1 MIELYLAGY
10 KADTTTDLEIPM
22 TYENISLGSP
32 EAVKNNYS
40 KTIRLQGTKNNNNIF
55 GQIYRLDR
63 STIDSTNNIGV
74 YFDAN
79 KRVEYVLKYDG
90 SLYDRGYFKLDSI
103 ENDRHIVYYN
113 LTLYGGL
120 GNFFYSL
127 MYSDSDNQ
135 DGIERNL
142 GSLYY
147 GIDDRTKED
156 ENRVPLFE
164 YNADF
169 VKKSWM
175 QRCSNLNIHEVP
187 YWERTSYTMFC
198 PIHTYSGY
206 YNNFD
211 SNKVLINTDVYGQSG
226 VPFDLTKQDG
236 DDTYSTK
243 KGWALIETPRNMS
256 EDEIQDIRSHY
267 QRLGI
272 RLKNIYDA
280 IKNPENNGGYEVD
293 DSSID
298 DVQRAYINNG
308 YLMLKQFDWEEI
320 NADFI
325 NSTIKPS
332 WDLTPIFVSAG
343 YNQSTSSKFNVSEYL
358 NPNAQVCLL
367 PELKINYGTN
377 ISLRD
382 NYTTQGPGYGGSYY
396 YSYQGETNGYFLK
409 TFSVKSW
416 LTYYFIKGY
425 NGNNEEFCTPVY
437 MYGGTFG
444 STSRIGSSP
453 SAALQEKVEQYI
465 LDKFKLIRGIPGSG
479 PRITEFNYT
488 NGQAEED
495 DEGIA
500 GGRDSGVTLW
510 RREENQDEEGF
521 TKWLGNYIKIQV
533 PITKNTTK
541 LRVYTGN
548 IQYQSEY
555 RQEGTGPHGRSN
567 TGSTTFT
574 YDGFEKNYPY
584 ITDSI
589 ENVWID
595 SGNKLGV
602 RYPNAKSFSY
612 TNTYISDSEGFNT
625 QIYDGDISLESD
637 RHVLNKNAIFHGT
650 PTPYDF
656 LINLARMFNW
666 KFLADNNGKK
676 VYIYSSK
683 NFYLDSVTNIEDKLD
698 FTKYII
704 KPTTAEHKYYS
715 FALEQDDTY
724 AKKLWESKYGRTYGM
739 NVHRTRYEF
748 AKDTHNILGDC
759 EFKQAIPWRLSSV
772 YFNRDIEGW
781 PTPTLGNKYTVSLF
795 KGSDSKDFKYTGYLN
810 TTLIDRKKNLSQ
822 NTYDAYPKLCCF
834 DSDFSPVD
842 DDNCL
847 VFYDRLT
854 FDSYD
859 YKQVTN
865 VQVSNNIE
873 ICKELNDNNCYYLC
887 KGQDVYSSKY
897 NTKKSTVAY
906 IAGNQVP
913 CFTNRF
919 YYDGN
924 IYFYSYKDEKNDIT
938 MNMKSSYGFSNA
950 YNLYDLYFKSEYS
963 DMFDANA
970 RTITLKYKIQGD
982 PKEAMRRFYTFSNA
996 VWMLNSVKNYVPG
1009 HHRYTECTFIKIK
1022 DIKNYVQ

>member
-22 TYENISLGSP
+22 TYENISLGAP

-40 KTIRLQGTKNNNNIF
+40 KTIKLQGTKNNNKIF

-63 STIDSTNNIGV
+63 SIIDGSNDIGI

-90 SLYDRGYFKLDSI
+90 ALYDRGYFKLDSI
-103 ENDRHIVYYN
+103 DNDRHIVQYN

-127 MYSDSDNQ
+127 MYADTDDQ
-135 DGIERNL
+135 EGIERNL

-147 GIDDRTKED
+147 GIDDRTKEE

-175 QRCSNLNIHEVP
+175 QRCSGLNMHEVP
-187 YWERTSYTMFC
+187 YWERTNYTMFC
-198 PIHTYSGY
+198 PIHTYGGY
-206 YNNFD
+206 YDNFD
-211 SNKVLINTDVYGQSG
+211 SNKVLINTDVYGQAG
-226 VPFDLTKQDG
+226 VPFELTKKDG
-236 DDTYSTK
+236 DDTYSVK
-243 KGWALIETPRNMS
+243 KGWALVETPRDMC

-293 DSSID
+293 DSAIEEI
-298 DVQRAYINNG
+298 QREYINNG

-325 NSTIKPS
+325 NTTIRPS
-332 WDLTPIFVSAG
+332 WDLTPIYVSAG
-343 YNQSTSSKFNVSEYL
+343 YNIATCSKFNVSEYL
-358 NPNAQVCLL
+358 NPNAQICLL
-367 PELKINYGTN
+367 PELKIYYGTN
-377 ISLRD
+377 SAIKE
-382 NYTTQGPGYGGSYY
+382 YTLQGPGYGGSYSSS
-396 YSYQGETNGYFLK
+396 YSKNRVLRKREDT
-409 TFSVKSW
+409 VKSW
-416 LTYYFIKGY
+416 LTYYFVKGY
-425 NGNNEEFCTPVY
+425 RSNGMEEFVTPIY
-437 MYGGTFG
+437 MFGGTYGGGRTG
-444 STSRIGSSP
+444 
-453 SAALQEKVEQYI
+453 SAAKLQNKVEQYL
-465 LDKFKLIRGIPGSG
+465 LDKFHLQRGTPGSSYNA
-479 PRITEFNYT
+479 TEFNYT
-488 NGQAEED
+488 NGQADED
-495 DEGIA
+495 DN
-500 GGRDSGVTLW
+500 GGARGTNLW
-510 RREENQDEEGF
+510 RLEENQDEGGY

-533 PITKNTTK
+533 PITKETTK
-541 LRVYTGN
+541 LRIYTGN
-548 IQYQSEY
+548 LSWHSYY
-555 RQEGTGPHGRSN
+555 LQEWNDRGQN
-567 TGSTTFT
+567 T
-574 YDGFEKNYPY
+574 YDNFGSGYPI
-584 ITDSI
+584 ITDTIVNLWVNRDNRNGILS
-589 ENVWID
+589 
-595 SGNKLGV
+595 
-602 RYPNAKSFSY
+602 PNAQSFSF
-612 TNTYISDSEGFNT
+612 TNTYISDTEGFNT
-625 QIYDGDISLESD
+625 QIYDGDVSLESD

-683 NFYLDSVTNIEDKLD
+683 NFYQNIVTNIEDKLD
-698 FTKYII
+698 FTKYTIR
-704 KPTTAEHKYYS
+704 PTTAEHKYYS
-715 FALEQDDTY
+715 FALDQDDTY
-724 AKKLWESKYGRTYGM
+724 AKKLWESKYGNTYGM

-748 AKDTHNILGDC
+748 AKDTHNILEDC
-759 EFKQAIPWRLSSV
+759 EFKQTIPWRLASV
-772 YFNRDIEGW
+772 YFNRDIDGW

-810 TTLIDRKKNLSQ
+810 TTLIDRKKNISQ
-822 NTYDAYPKLCCF
+822 NTQDAYPKLCCF
-834 DSDFSPVD
+834 DSDFSPVEN
-842 DDNCL
+842 DNCL

-859 YKQVTN
+859 YQQVTN

-873 ICKELNDNNCYYLC
+873 VCKELNDNNCYYLC

-919 YYDGN
+919 YHDGN
-924 IYFYSYKDEKNDIT
+924 LYFYSYKDEKNDIT
-938 MNMKSSYGFSNA
+938 MNMKNLYGFSKA

-963 DMFDANA
+963 DMYAKDAKVIKI
-970 RTITLKYKIQGD
+970 RYKLNED
-982 PKEAMRRFYTFSNA
+982 PKEAMRKFYKFSNGI
-996 VWMLNSVKNYVPG
+996 WMLNSVKNWSPG
-1009 HHRYTECTFIKIK
+1009 DHKYTECEFLKIN
-1022 DIKNYVQ
+1022 DIKNYVY

>member
-40 KTIRLQGTKNNNNIF
+40 KTIRLQGTKNNNKIF

-63 STIDSTNNIGV
+63 SIIDGSNNIGI

-103 ENDRHIVYYN
+103 DNDRHIVQYN

-127 MYSDSDNQ
+127 MYSDTDDQ
-135 DGIERNL
+135 EGIERNL

-147 GIDDRTKED
+147 GIDDRTKEA
-156 ENRVPLFE
+156 ETRVPLIE
-164 YNADF
+164 YNAEF
-169 VKKSWM
+169 VKKAWT
-175 QRCSNLNIHEVP
+175 QRCSGFSMQDVP
-187 YWERTSYTMFC
+187 YWERTTYTMFC
-198 PIHTYSGY
+198 PIHTYGGY
-206 YNNFD
+206 YDNFD
-211 SNKVLINTDVYGQSG
+211 SNKVLINTDVYGQNG
-226 VPFDLTKQDG
+226 VPFELTKKDG
-236 DDTYSTK
+236 EETYSTK
-243 KGWALIETPRNMS
+243 KGWALVETPRDMC

-293 DSSID
+293 DSAID
-298 DVQRAYINNG
+298 DVQRAYIDNG

-320 NADFI
+320 NSDFI
-325 NSTIKPS
+325 NTTIKPS
-332 WDLTPIFVSAG
+332 WSLSPIEVSTG
-343 YNQSTSSKFNVSEYL
+343 YNQSTSSNFNVSEYL
-358 NPNAQVCLL
+358 NPNAQICLL
-367 PELKINYGTN
+367 PELKIYYGTDTD
-377 ISLRD
+377 LRD
-382 NYTTQGPGYGGSYY
+382 NYTTQGPGYGGSYS
-396 YSYQGETNGYFLK
+396 YSHNKNRVLRKREDT
-409 TFSVKSW
+409 VKSW
-416 LTYYFIKGY
+416 LTYYFVKGY
-425 NGNNEEFCTPVY
+425 TNNDAEQFVTPIY
-437 MYGGTFG
+437 MYGGTYG
-444 STSRIGSSP
+444 RGRSGASTK
-453 SAALQEKVEQYI
+453 LQNKVEQYI
-465 LDKFKLIRGIPGSG
+465 LDKFNLKRGTPGSSHDT
-479 PRITEFNYT
+479 TEFNYT
-488 NGQAEED
+488 IGQANED
-495 DEGIA
+495 DEGFA
-500 GGRDSGVTLW
+500 LGSNLW
-510 RREENQDEEGF
+510 RREEKQDEDGF

-533 PITKNTTK
+533 PITKETTK
-541 LRVYTGN
+541 LRVYTGI
-548 IQYQSEY
+548 IQYNSYYLQEWNDK
-555 RQEGTGPHGRSN
+555 RQKI
-567 TGSTTFT
+567 
-574 YDGFEKNYPY
+574 YDDFGDGYPK
-584 ITDSI
+584 ISDSI
-589 ENVWID
+589 INVWID
-595 SGNKLGV
+595 KENKNGILS
-602 RYPNAKSFSY
+602 PNAQSVSI
-612 TNTYISDSEGFNT
+612 TNTYISDSDGFKT
-625 QIYDGDISLESD
+625 QIYDGDVSLESD

-656 LINLARMFNW
+656 LINLSRMFNW

-683 NFYLDSVTNIEDKLD
+683 NFYQNITINIEDKLD
-698 FTKYII
+698 FTKYTI

-715 FALEQDDTY
+715 FVLDQDDTY
-724 AKKLWESKYGRTYGM
+724 AKKLWESKYGNTYGM
-739 NVHRTRYEF
+739 NVHKTRYEF
-748 AKDTHNILGDC
+748 AKDTHNILEDC
-759 EFKQAIPWRLSSV
+759 EFKQTIPWRLSSV
-772 YFNRDIEGW
+772 YFNRDIDGW

-795 KGSDSKDFKYTGYLN
+795 KGSDSKEFQYTGYLS
-810 TTLIDRKKNLSQ
+810 TTLIDGKKNISQ

-842 DDNCL
+842 NDNCL

-913 CFTNRF
+913 CFSNRF

-938 MNMKSSYGFSNA
+938 MNMKNLYGISNT
-950 YNLYDLYFKSEYS
+950 YNLYDLYFKAEYS
-963 DMFDANA
+963 DMYAKDAK
-970 RTITLKYKIQGD
+970 IIKIKYKLNED
-982 PKEAMRRFYTFSNA
+982 PKEAMRKFYKFSNGI
-996 VWMLNSVKNYVPG
+996 WILNKVTNWSPKHNN
-1009 HHRYTECTFIKIK
+1009 YTECEFLKIN
-1022 DIKNYVQ
+1022 DINNYVQ

>member
-40 KTIRLQGTKNNNNIF
+40 KTIRLQGTKNNNKIF

-63 STIDSTNNIGV
+63 SIIDGSNNIGI

-90 SLYDRGYFKLDSI
+90 ALYDRGYFKLDSI
-103 ENDRHIVYYN
+103 DNDRHIVQYN

-127 MYSDSDNQ
+127 MYSDTDDQ
-135 DGIERNL
+135 EGIERNL

-147 GIDDRTKED
+147 GIDDRTKEA
-156 ENRVPLFE
+156 ETRVPLFE

-169 VKKSWM
+169 VKKAWT
-175 QRCSNLNIHEVP
+175 QRCSGFSMQDVP
-187 YWERTSYTMFC
+187 YWERTNYTMFC
-198 PIHTYSGY
+198 PIHTYGGY
-206 YNNFD
+206 YDNFD
-211 SNKVLINTDVYGQSG
+211 SNKVLINTDVYGQNG
-226 VPFDLTKQDG
+226 VPFELTKTDG
-236 DDTYSTK
+236 DDKYSTK
-243 KGWALIETPRNMS
+243 KGWALVETPRDMC

-293 DSSID
+293 DSAID
-298 DVQRAYINNG
+298 DVQRAYIDNG

-320 NADFI
+320 NSDFI
-325 NSTIKPS
+325 NTTIKPTWS
-332 WDLTPIFVSAG
+332 LSPMEVSTG
-343 YNQSTSSKFNVSEYL
+343 YNQSTSSNFDVSEYL
-358 NPNAQVCLL
+358 NPNAQICLL
-367 PELKINYGTN
+367 PELKIYYGTDTD
-377 ISLRD
+377 LRD
-382 NYTTQGPGYGGSYY
+382 NYTTQGPGYGGSYS
-396 YSYQGETNGYFLK
+396 YSHSKNRVLRKREDT
-409 TFSVKSW
+409 VKSW
-416 LTYYFIKGY
+416 LTYYFVKGY
-425 NGNNEEFCTPVY
+425 TNNGTEQFVTPIY
-437 MYGGTFG
+437 MYGGTYG
-444 STSRIGSSP
+444 RGRSGASTK
-453 SAALQEKVEQYI
+453 LQNKVEQYI
-465 LDKFKLIRGIPGSG
+465 LDKFNLKRGTPGSSYNT
-479 PRITEFNYT
+479 TEFNYT
-488 NGQAEED
+488 IGQAEED
-495 DEGIA
+495 DEGFA
-500 GGRDSGVTLW
+500 LGSNLW
-510 RREENQDEEGF
+510 RREEKQDEDGL

-533 PITKNTTK
+533 PITKETKK

-548 IQYQSEY
+548 IQYSSY
-555 RQEGTGPHGRSN
+555 YLQEWN
-567 TGSTTFT
+567 DKKQKT
-574 YDGFEKNYPY
+574 YDDFGAGYPQ
-584 ITDSI
+584 ISDSI
-589 ENVWID
+589 INIWFDKENKNGIL
-595 SGNKLGV
+595 S
-602 RYPNAKSFSY
+602 PNAQSVSI
-612 TNTYISDSEGFNT
+612 TNTYISDSDGFNT
-625 QIYDGDISLESD
+625 QIYDGDVSLESD

-656 LINLARMFNW
+656 LINLSRMFNW

-683 NFYLDSVTNIEDKLD
+683 NFYQNITINIEDKLD
-698 FTKYII
+698 FTKYTI

-715 FALEQDDTY
+715 FVLDQDDTY
-724 AKKLWESKYGRTYGM
+724 AKKLWESKYGQTYGM
-739 NVHRTRYEF
+739 NVHKTRYEF
-748 AKDTHNILGDC
+748 AKDTHNILEDC

-772 YFNRDIEGW
+772 YFNRDIDGW

-795 KGSDSKDFKYTGYLN
+795 KGSDSKEFQYTGYLS
-810 TTLIDRKKNLSQ
+810 TTLIDGKKNISQ

-842 DDNCL
+842 NDNCL

-913 CFTNRF
+913 CFSNRF
-919 YYDGN
+919 YHDGN

-938 MNMKSSYGFSNA
+938 MNMKNLYGISNT

-963 DMFDANA
+963 DMYAKDAKVIKI
-970 RTITLKYKIQGD
+970 RYKLIDD
-982 PKEAMRRFYTFSNA
+982 PKEAMRKFYKFSNGI
-996 VWMLNSVKNYVPG
+996 WILNKVTNWSPKHNN
-1009 HHRYTECTFIKIK
+1009 YTECEFIKIN
-1022 DIKNYVQ
+1022 DINNYIQ

>member
-40 KTIRLQGTKNNNNIF
+40 KTIRLQGTKNNNKIF

-63 STIDSTNNIGV
+63 SIIDGSNNIGI

-90 SLYDRGYFKLDSI
+90 ALYDRGYFKLDSI
-103 ENDRHIVYYN
+103 DNDRHIVQYN

-127 MYSDSDNQ
+127 MYSDTDDQ
-135 DGIERNL
+135 EGIERNL

-147 GIDDRTKED
+147 GIDDRTKEA
-156 ENRVPLFE
+156 ETRVPLFE
-164 YNADF
+164 YNVDF
-169 VKKSWM
+169 VKKAWT
-175 QRCSNLNIHEVP
+175 QRCSGFSMQDVP
-187 YWERTSYTMFC
+187 YWERTTYTMFC
-198 PIHTYSGY
+198 PIHTYGGY
-206 YNNFD
+206 YDNFD
-211 SNKVLINTDVYGQSG
+211 SNKVLINTDVYGQNG
-226 VPFDLTKQDG
+226 VPFELTKTDG
-236 DDTYSTK
+236 EETYSTK
-243 KGWALIETPRNMS
+243 KGWALVETPRNMC

-293 DSSID
+293 DSAID
-298 DVQRAYINNG
+298 DVQRAYIDNG

-320 NADFI
+320 NSDFI
-325 NSTIKPS
+325 NTTIKPS
-332 WDLTPIFVSAG
+332 WDLSPMEVSTG
-343 YNQSTSSKFNVSEYL
+343 YNQSTSSNFNVSEYL
-358 NPNAQVCLL
+358 NPNAQICLL
-367 PELKINYGTN
+367 PELKIYYGTDTD
-377 ISLRD
+377 LRD
-382 NYTTQGPGYGGSYY
+382 NYTTQGPGYGGSYS
-396 YSYQGETNGYFLK
+396 YSHSKNRVLRKREDT
-409 TFSVKSW
+409 VKSW
-416 LTYYFIKGY
+416 LTYYFVKGY
-425 NGNNEEFCTPVY
+425 TNNDAEQFVTPIY
-437 MYGGTFG
+437 MYGGTYG
-444 STSRIGSSP
+444 RGRSGASTK
-453 SAALQEKVEQYI
+453 LQNIVEQYI
-465 LDKFKLIRGIPGSG
+465 LDKFNLKRGTPGSSYNT
-479 PRITEFNYT
+479 TEFNYT
-488 NGQAEED
+488 IGQAEED
-495 DEGIA
+495 NEGFA
-500 GGRDSGVTLW
+500 LGSNLW
-510 RREENQDEEGF
+510 RREEKQDEDGF

-533 PITKNTTK
+533 PITKETTK
-541 LRVYTGN
+541 LRVYTGI
-548 IQYQSEY
+548 IQYNSYYLQEWNDK
-555 RQEGTGPHGRSN
+555 RQKI
-567 TGSTTFT
+567 
-574 YDGFEKNYPY
+574 YDDFGDGYPQ
-584 ITDSI
+584 ISDSI
-589 ENVWID
+589 INIWFDKENKNGIL
-595 SGNKLGV
+595 S
-602 RYPNAKSFSY
+602 PNATSVSI
-612 TNTYISDSEGFNT
+612 TNTYISDSDGFNT
-625 QIYDGDISLESD
+625 QIYDGDVSLESD

-656 LINLARMFNW
+656 LINLSRMFNW

-683 NFYLDSVTNIEDKLD
+683 NFYQNIVTNIEDKLD
-698 FTKYII
+698 FTKYTIR
-704 KPTTAEHKYYS
+704 PTTAEHKYYS
-715 FALEQDDTY
+715 FVLNQDDTY
-724 AKKLWESKYGRTYGM
+724 AKKLWESKYGNTYGM
-739 NVHRTRYEF
+739 NVHKTRYEF
-748 AKDTHNILGDC
+748 AKDTHNILEDC

-772 YFNRDIEGW
+772 YFNRDIDGW

-795 KGSDSKDFKYTGYLN
+795 KGSDSKEFQYTGYLS
-810 TTLIDRKKNLSQ
+810 TTLIDGKKNISQ

-842 DDNCL
+842 NDNCL
-847 VFYDRLT
+847 VFYDSLT

-913 CFTNRF
+913 CFSNRF

-938 MNMKSSYGFSNA
+938 MNMKNLYGISNT

-963 DMFDANA
+963 DMYAKDAKVIKI
-970 RTITLKYKIQGD
+970 RYKLIDD
-982 PKEAMRRFYTFSNA
+982 PKEAMRKFYKFSNGI
-996 VWMLNSVKNYVPG
+996 WILNKVTNWSPKHNN
-1009 HHRYTECTFIKIK
+1009 YTECEFLKIN
-1022 DIKNYVQ
+1022 DINNYIQ

>member
-22 TYENISLGSP
+22 TYENISLGAP

-40 KTIRLQGTKNNNNIF
+40 KTIKLQGTKNNNKIF

-63 STIDSTNNIGV
+63 SIIDGSNDIGI

-90 SLYDRGYFKLDSI
+90 ALYDRGYFKLDSI
-103 ENDRHIVYYN
+103 DNDRHIVQYN

-127 MYSDSDNQ
+127 MYADSDDQ
-135 DGIERNL
+135 EGIERNL

-169 VKKSWM
+169 VKKSWQ
-175 QRCSNLNIHEVP
+175 QRCSGLNMHEVP
-187 YWERTSYTMFC
+187 YWERTNYTMFC
-198 PIHTYSGY
+198 PIHTYGGY
-206 YNNFD
+206 NDNFD
-211 SNKVLINTDVYGQSG
+211 SNKVLINTDAYGQND
-226 VPFDLTKQDG
+226 VPYKITETTDDG
-236 DDTYSTK
+236 NYSAK
-243 KGWALIETPRNMS
+243 KGWVLIETPRDMT

-293 DSSID
+293 DSAIE

-325 NSTIKPS
+325 NTTIKPS
-332 WDLTPIFVSAG
+332 WDLTPMYVSTG
-343 YNQSTSSKFNVSEYL
+343 YNQATSSKFDVSEYL
-358 NPNAQVCLL
+358 NPNAQICLL
-367 PELKINYGTN
+367 PELKIYYGTN
-377 ISLRD
+377 TNLRD
-382 NYTTQGPGYGGSYY
+382 NYTTQGPGYGGSYSSS
-396 YSYQGETNGYFLK
+396 YSKNRVLRKREDT
-409 TFSVKSW
+409 VKSW
-416 LTYYFIKGY
+416 LTYYFVKGY
-425 NGNNEEFCTPVY
+425 TKNGMEQFVTPIY
-437 MYGGTFG
+437 MFGGTYGGGRT
-444 STSRIGSSP
+444 GSS
-453 SAALQEKVEQYI
+453 AKLQNKVEQYL
-465 LDKFKLIRGIPGSG
+465 LDKFHLHRGTPGSSANA
-479 PRITEFNYT
+479 TEFNYT
-488 NGQAEED
+488 NGQADED
-495 DEGIA
+495 DEGSA
-500 GGRDSGVTLW
+500 RGTTLW
-510 RREENQDEEGF
+510 RLEETQDEGGY

-533 PITKNTTK
+533 PITKETTK

-548 IQYQSEY
+548 LQYYSY
-555 RQEGTGPHGRSN
+555 YLQEWNDRGQN
-567 TGSTTFT
+567 T
-574 YDGFEKNYPY
+574 YDNFGSGYPIISDT
-584 ITDSI
+584 ITNIWVDR
-589 ENVWID
+589 
-595 SGNKLGV
+595 GNRDGILK
-602 RYPNAKSFSY
+602 PNAQSFSF
-612 TNTYISDSEGFNT
+612 TNTYISDTEGFNT
-625 QIYDGDISLESD
+625 QIYDGDVSLESD

-666 KFLADNNGKK
+666 KFLSDNNGKK

-683 NFYLDSVTNIEDKLD
+683 NFYQDSVTNIEDKLD
-698 FTKYII
+698 FTKYTIT
-704 KPTTAEHKYYS
+704 PTTAEHKYYS

-724 AKKLWESKYGRTYGM
+724 AKKLWESKYGQTYGM

-748 AKDTHNILGDC
+748 AKDTHNILEDC
-759 EFKQAIPWRLSSV
+759 EFKQTIPWRLASV

-810 TTLIDRKKNLSQ
+810 TTLIDRKKNISQ
-822 NTYDAYPKLCCF
+822 NTQDAYPKLCCF
-834 DSDFSPVD
+834 DSDFSPVEN
-842 DDNCL
+842 DNCL

-859 YKQVTN
+859 YQQVTN

-873 ICKELNDNNCYYLC
+873 VCKELNDNNCYYLC

-919 YYDGN
+919 YYNGDL
-924 IYFYSYKDEKNDIT
+924 YFYSYKDEKNDIT
-938 MNMKSSYGFSNA
+938 MNMKNLYGFSKA

-963 DMFDANA
+963 DMFDKDA
-970 RTITLKYKIQGD
+970 K
-982 PKEAMRRFYTFSNA
+982 
-996 VWMLNSVKNYVPG
+996 V
-1009 HHRYTECTFIKIK
+1009 IKIK
-1022 DIKNYVQ
+1022 YKLNEDPKDAMRKFYKFSNGIWLLNKVTNYSPKHHNYVECEFLKVKNVNNYVQ

>member
-10 KADTTTDLEIPM
+10 KADITADLEIPM

-40 KTIRLQGTKNNNNIF
+40 KTIRLQGTKTNNKIF

-63 STIDSTNNIGV
+63 SIIDGSNNIGI

-79 KRVEYVLKYDG
+79 KRVEYFLKYDG

-103 ENDRHIVYYN
+103 DNDRHVVQYN

-127 MYSDSDNQ
+127 MYSDTDDQ
-135 DGIERNL
+135 EGIERNL

-147 GIDDRTKED
+147 GIDDRTKEA
-156 ENRVPLFE
+156 ETRVPLLE

-169 VKKSWM
+169 VKKSWT
-175 QRCSNLNIHEVP
+175 QRCSDFNMQDVP
-187 YWERTSYTMFC
+187 YWERTNYTMFC
-198 PIHTYSGY
+198 PIHTYGGY
-206 YNNFD
+206 YENFD
-211 SNKVLINTDVYGQSG
+211 SNKVLINTDVYGQNG
-226 VPFDLTKQDG
+226 VPFELTKTEG
-236 DDTYSTK
+236 EDTYSTK
-243 KGWALIETPRNMS
+243 KGWALVETPRDMC

-293 DSSID
+293 DSAID
-298 DVQRAYINNG
+298 DVQRAYIDNG

-320 NADFI
+320 NSDFI
-325 NSTIKPS
+325 NTTIKPT
-332 WDLTPIFVSAG
+332 WDLSPMEVSTG
-343 YNQSTSSKFNVSEYL
+343 YNQSTSSNFDVSEYL
-358 NPNAQVCLL
+358 NPNAQICLL
-367 PELKINYGTN
+367 PELKIYYGTDTD
-377 ISLRD
+377 LRD
-382 NYTTQGPGYGGSYY
+382 NYTTQGPGYGGSYS
-396 YSYQGETNGYFLK
+396 YSHSKNRVLRKREDT
-409 TFSVKSW
+409 VKSW
-416 LTYYFIKGY
+416 LTYYFVKGY
-425 NGNNEEFCTPVY
+425 TNNDTEQFVTPIY
-437 MYGGTFG
+437 MYGGTYG
-444 STSRIGSSP
+444 RGRSGASTK
-453 SAALQEKVEQYI
+453 LQNKVEQYI
-465 LDKFKLIRGIPGSG
+465 LDKFNLKRGTPGSSYNT
-479 PRITEFNYT
+479 TEFNYT
-488 NGQAEED
+488 IGQANED
-495 DEGIA
+495 DEGFA
-500 GGRDSGVTLW
+500 LGSNLW
-510 RREENQDEEGF
+510 KREEKQDEDGF

-533 PITKNTTK
+533 PITKETTK
-541 LRVYTGN
+541 LRVYTGI
-548 IQYQSEY
+548 IQYSSY
-555 RQEGTGPHGRSN
+555 YLQEWN
-567 TGSTTFT
+567 DKKQKT
-574 YDGFEKNYPY
+574 YDDFGPGYPM
-584 ITDSI
+584 ISDSI
-589 ENVWID
+589 INIWFDKENKNGIL
-595 SGNKLGV
+595 S
-602 RYPNAKSFSY
+602 PNATSVSI
-612 TNTYISDSEGFNT
+612 TNTYISDSDGFNT
-625 QIYDGDISLESD
+625 QIYDGDVSLESD

-656 LINLARMFNW
+656 LINLSRMFNW

-683 NFYLDSVTNIEDKLD
+683 NFYQNIVTNIEDKLD
-698 FTKYII
+698 FTKYTI

-715 FALEQDDTY
+715 FVLDQDDTY
-724 AKKLWESKYGRTYGM
+724 AKKLWESKYGNTYGM
-739 NVHRTRYEF
+739 NVHKTRYEF
-748 AKDTHNILGDC
+748 AKDTHNILENC

-772 YFNRDIEGW
+772 YFNRDIDGW

-795 KGSDSKDFKYTGYLN
+795 KGSDSKEFQYTGYLS
-810 TTLIDRKKNLSQ
+810 TTLIDGKKNISQ

-842 DDNCL
+842 NDNCL

-913 CFTNRF
+913 CFSNRF

-938 MNMKSSYGFSNA
+938 MNMKNLYGISKT

-963 DMFDANA
+963 DMYAKDAK
-970 RTITLKYKIQGD
+970 IIKIKYKLNED
-982 PKEAMRRFYTFSNA
+982 PKEAMRKFYKFSNGI
-996 VWMLNSVKNYVPG
+996 WILNKVTNWSPKHNN
-1009 HHRYTECTFIKIK
+1009 YTECEFLKIN
-1022 DIKNYVQ
+1022 DINNYIQ